1 MYFLFL
7 SKKISKFSSVRQ
19 FHFPLVTSPPEEN
32 TPSTGAVE
40 AGVAKMSQATVD
52 NDGNCSFSLTSN
64 QN

>member
-7 SKKISKFSSVRQ
+7 CKKISKFSSARQ
-19 FHFPLVTSPPEEN
+19 FHFPLVISPPEEN

-52 NDGNCSFSLTSN
+52 NDRNYFFNL
-64 QN
+64 